1 MPGPGR
7 FWGPNSACCLVL
19 FLVSPFWSFR
29 DPFFAGPGRFWVP
42 NFVSCLVLFL
52 FSPFWS
58 FRGPF
63 FAGPGRFWVPNF
75 VYCLVLF
82 LVSPFWSFRARFLP
96 GPADFGSLT
105 LSLVL
110 SSSLSLPFGLWDPFF
125 AGPGRF
131 WVPNFVSCLVLFLVS
146 PFWSLG
152 PVFCRARQ
160 ILGP

>member
-1 MPGPGR
+1 MPGPADFGSLTCLLSCPLPCLSLLVFGTR
-7 FWGPNSACCLVL
+7 FLPGPADFGSLTLSLVL
-19 FLVSPFWSFR
+19 SSSLSLPF
-29 DPFFAGPGRFWVP
+29 GPSGT
-42 NFVSCLVLFL
+42 
-52 FSPFWS
+52 
-58 FRGPF
+58 
-63 FAGPGRFWVPNF
+63 
-75 VYCLVLF
+75 
-82 LVSPFWSFRARFLP
+82 RFLP